1 MSGGTYGGKD
11 WILGPKK
18 HNYVKVCERQWKPWY
33 NWVVFPFSMHMSLLL
48 RSCCHITSI
57 LLLYVLIHQT
67 SLNHILIQMHHSR
80 IWFHLFSRELH
91 GPMIDQSCLGIRAQW
106 CVWLQI
112 LQAAWPTS
120 RWTAGFDS
128 KIIISTLGGKNKGS
142 QSKWCR
148 WRWSRWSE
156 LSKNNRNNM
165 SVKLRKNNILGGTSY
180 CMFGGL
186 KIPLVYNN

>member
-1 MSGGTYGGKD
+1 M
-11 WILGPKK
+11 
-18 HNYVKVCERQWKPWY
+18 KVCERHWKPWY
-33 NWVVFPFSMHMSLLL
+33 NWVVFPFLMLLSLLL

-57 LLLYVLIHQT
+57 LLLYFLIHQT

-91 GPMIDQSCLGIRAQW
+91 GHMIDQSCLGIRAQW

-120 RWTAGFDS
+120 RWTAGFDW

-148 WRWSRWSE
+148 WSRWRE

-165 SVKLRKNNILGGTSY
+165 SVKLCKKNIFGGTSY